1 MKRQTRF
8 TSKRPA
14 KEIVQKIATTASA
27 AGFTVATRNY
37 KVAPGLL
44 LLTSR
49 APVLH
54 ERSAAD
60 LRHEWQLRMAEQS
73 SQTAYEAALGL

>member
-14 KEIVQKIATTASA
+14 KEIVQKIATAASA

-37 KVAPGLL
+37 KV
-44 LLTSR
+44 SC
-49 APVLH
+49 
-54 ERSAAD
+54 
-60 LRHEWQLRMAEQS
+60 
-73 SQTAYEAALGL
+73 TA